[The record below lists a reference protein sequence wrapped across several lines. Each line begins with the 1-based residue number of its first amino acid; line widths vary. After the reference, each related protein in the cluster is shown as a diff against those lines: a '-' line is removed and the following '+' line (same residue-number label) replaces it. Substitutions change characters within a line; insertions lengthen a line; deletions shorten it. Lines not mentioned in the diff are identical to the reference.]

1 VGLAEDTETLTDAIR
16 ALKEDAGC
24 EPKRARDLVEAVGD
38 AAAAEAMELIAGRTQ
53 SVGSALDRR
62 VATLERVIRALPVS
76 ERLPNRY
83 EVGAIFRITP
93 TQGANVLRTYQ
104 ARYSEAYRERFAS
117 AVAAVKPTLEQRSG
131 TNVFVF
137 AFNDPALLEYA
148 VERLRRRGLTRSVT
162 VDQTKLELVVDR
174 DVKDRF
180 GKSADAALKEA

>member
-1 VGLAEDTETLTDAIR
+1 MGEGDETLIAAVR
-16 ALKEDAGC
+16 ALEEDAGC
-24 EPKRARDLVEAVGD
+24 EPKRARSLVDAVG
-38 AAAAEAMELIAGRTQ
+38 AVAAAEAMELIAGRTQ
-53 SVGSALDRR
+53 AVGSALDRR

-76 ERLPNRY
+76 ARLPNRY

-104 ARYSEAYRERFAS
+104 ARYSEEYRERFRS
-117 AVAAVKPTLEQRSG
+117 AVAAVKPTLEQRAG
-131 TNVFVF
+131 TNIFVF

-174 DVKDRF
+174 DAKDRF
-180 GKSADAALKEA
+180 GKGADAALKEA